1 MIIKADRLYMCT
13 RFYIEK
19 DAPVLIEFMNKA
31 AGSELAR
38 RITVSKCRPMKI
50 SGEIKPT
57 DIVTVI
63 APDKKGNRAVYPMSW
78 GFTLPNSNKPVVNA
92 RTETASS
99 KPMFKDSWA
108 SRRCIIPASWYY
120 EWKHL
125 KSSDGRVK
133 TGDKYMIQ
141 PEGSEVTWLCGL
153 YRIEEGFPV
162 FTVLTR
168 EPSDELS
175 EIHDRMPLILP
186 EDKIDEW
193 IYPGTKAEAML
204 KYALTS
210 MIFEKEC

>member
-99 KPMFKDSWA
+99 KPMFKDSWS
-108 SRRCIIPASWYY
+108 SRRCIIPASWYMNGNI
-120 EWKHL
+120 L
-125 KSSDGRVK
+125 KAA
-133 TGDKYMIQ
+133 T
-141 PEGSEVTWLCGL
+141 EGS
-153 YRIEEGFPV
+153 RPV
-162 FTVLTR
+162 
-168 EPSDELS
+168 
-175 EIHDRMPLILP
+175 INI
-186 EDKIDEW
+186 
-193 IYPGTKAEAML
+193 
-204 KYALTS
+204 
-210 MIFEKEC
+210 